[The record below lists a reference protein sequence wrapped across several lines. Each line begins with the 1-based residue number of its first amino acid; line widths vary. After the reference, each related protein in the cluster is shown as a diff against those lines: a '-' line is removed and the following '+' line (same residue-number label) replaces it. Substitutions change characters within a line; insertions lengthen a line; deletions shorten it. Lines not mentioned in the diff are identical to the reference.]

1 MIDVLLPATLLMVVL
16 LIIHSYFGI
25 QIIKRNIIFTDL
37 AVGQMAALGVAISLY
52 IFEGSGTYYFS
63 VLFAIISAILIALMQ
78 HKNDAHQEAFI
89 GLLYAFGI
97 SGVFIVMSRSPHG
110 LEELNNLL
118 AYDILFTNYKDIIYV
133 AVLYSFIGV
142 FLFLS
147 KNLEGIKRELLFF
160 ILFALTITSSVKLA
174 GVFVVFSIL
183 IAPSLIAIKL
193 FSKHQVLFAAFIGS
207 VIGFISILISY
218 SFDFPTGYTIVFLN
232 SLLAILTTIITIFL
246 KKII

>member
-1 MIDVLLPATLLMVVL
+1 MIGVLLPATLLMVVL

-52 IFEGSGTYYFS
+52 IFEGSNTYYLS
-63 VLFAIISAILIALMQ
+63 VLFAILSASLIALMQ
-78 HKNDAHQEAFI
+78 YKNDAYQEAFI

-133 AVLYSFIGV
+133 AILYSFIGV
-142 FLFLS
+142 FLFLGR
-147 KNLEGIKRELLFF
+147 NLEGIKRELLFF
-160 ILFALTITSSVKLA
+160 ILFALTITSSVKVA

-183 IAPSLIAIKL
+183 IAPSLIAIRL
-193 FSKHQVLFAAFIGS
+193 FSEYQVLFAAVIGS
-207 VIGFISILISY
+207 MIGFISILISY

-232 SLLAILTTIITIFL
+232 SFLAILTTIITIFL
-246 KKII
+246 KR

>member
-1 MIDVLLPATLLMVVL
+1 MIDVLLPATLLAIIL

-52 IFEGSGTYYFS
+52 LFEGSNTYYFA
-63 VLFAIISAILIALMQ
+63 VLFAILSASLIAFMQ
-78 HKNDAHQEAFI
+78 YRKDIHLEAFI

-118 AYDILFTNYKDIIYV
+118 AYDILFTKYEDIAGV
-133 AVLYSFIGV
+133 TVLYSIIGV
-142 FLFLS
+142 FLYLIR
-147 KNLEGIKRELLFF
+147 NLDGIKKELLFF

-193 FSKHQVLFAAFIGS
+193 FSKYQVLFATVVGS
-207 VIGFISILISY
+207 LIILVSIVLSY
-218 SFDFPTGYTIVFLN
+218 NFDLPTGYTIVFLN
-232 SLLAILTTIITIFL
+232 ALSAILISLITTAL
-246 KKII
+246 KK

>member
-1 MIDVLLPATLLMVVL
+1 MIDILFPATLLGIIL

-52 IFEGSGTYYFS
+52 LFEGAYIYYFS
-63 VLFAIISAILIALMQ
+63 AGFAILTASLIAFIQ
-78 HKNDAHQEAFI
+78 HKKDPNTEAFI

-97 SGVFIVMSRSPHG
+97 SGVFIVMSCSPHG

-118 AYDILFTNYKDIIYV
+118 AYDILFTKYEDIIYV
-133 AVLYSFIGV
+133 TVLYGIIG
-142 FLFLS
+142 LFLYLT
-147 KNLEGIKRELLFF
+147 KNLDGIKKELIFF

-183 IAPSLIAIKL
+183 IAPSLIAVKL
-193 FSKHQVLFAAFIGS
+193 FSKYQVLYATIIGS
-207 VIGFISILISY
+207 FILVLSILLSY
-218 SFDFPTGYTIVFLN
+218 NFDFPTGYTIVFLN
-232 SLLAILTTIITIFL
+232 SLSAILIHLITASI
-246 KKII
+246 KK